1 MVSRAS
7 LGNPWIFEHI
17 QNYFEGKLIRKISS
31 EEILS
36 VILEHINLEV
46 QEKGEN
52 VGIKEMRKHICY
64 YIKNMPNASQ
74 LRDTINH
81 LETKKEVEK
90 TLKEY
95 FEKVIL

>member
-17 QNYFEGKLIRKISS
+17 QNYFEGRPIRKISS
-31 EEILS
+31 KEILS

-52 VGIKEMRKHICY
+52 IAIKEFRKHLAVY
-64 YIKNMPNASQ
+64 SKNMAGSSQ
-74 LRDTINH
+74 FRSNINKI
-81 LETKKEVEK
+81 ESKEEL
-90 TLKEY
+90 LKVIEEY
-95 FEKVIL
+95 FNNN